1 MVVRQNPLDSNA
13 EKRKTESLMRPLELR
28 AKSTFKR
35 IFVAV
40 FLSATL
46 SIVAA
51 APGYGAKSDLV
62 PVRTALAAR
71 DYDKALAIL
80 QPLISS
86 GDESGEASYLLG
98 EIYLAKG
105 QAAEAEKALGE
116 AVNKKRYTEPE
127 ALLAYANSLIAVNRP
142 AEVAPLLEKP
152 LSKTRDP
159 KKAAPYKH
167 ALGLAEMALGNYSKA
182 QEWLLGARV
191 DDEDNLQYR
200 EALGDA
206 YYKGQI
212 FPLAIPEYE
221 AVLAAD
227 SSRVDLLFKIA
238 QTLYQQ
244 KRLNEARP
252 LLVDVLK
259 RDSTYND
266 AYFLLA
272 NIYMISAQSR
282 TGGDPATLYKAALSL
297 YRKAREVSPTVN
309 PVLVAKNIATV
320 YYLLNAYDSAIVE
333 IQNAIDTGAK
343 DPELLLYLGR
353 SSVFLGNYQKAVEA
367 FTSYRQAR
375 DAEQPQ
381 YQWSKSDAEVFWRTA
396 ECLEA
401 LKDTALLSQIAENY
415 RRAVELDPDND
426 RSIGALAITLQKLGQ
441 YTEAAVE
448 FQKLVQKNSG
458 DARTLFNAS
467 LPYLQTDNNDKA
479 VDLLMQAAAADT
491 TADNTYRSKAYKLAG
506 PRLIKLGRTADAQKA
521 YQWLVDHEPGNCENL
536 QWLGYALFS
545 QKRYAEAVAPL
556 RRAYQ
561 CFESKAAGGC
571 PQNELRWWLAFAIYD
586 GAKADK
592 EKDEAYKL
600 CQLVV
605 KCDPKQKDAKGLMD
619 RIDEEIEETGQ
630 AKQ

>member
-1 MVVRQNPLDSNA
+1 VSQNPLDSNA
-13 EKRKTESLMRPLELR
+13 EKRKTESLMCPLGLR
-28 AKSTFKR
+28 AKSTSTRLLLAAFLG
-35 IFVAV
+35 VALV
-40 FLSATL
+40 IL
-46 SIVAA
+46 AA
-51 APGYGAKSDLV
+51 APGRSAKSDLV
-62 PVRTALAAR
+62 PVRTALAAK
-71 DYDKALAIL
+71 DYDKALSIL
-80 QPLISS
+80 QPLISA

-98 EIYLAKG
+98 EIYLGKG
-105 QAAEAEKALGE
+105 QGAEAEKSLNE
-116 AVNKKRYTEPE
+116 AVNKKRYQEPE
-127 ALLAYANSLIAVNRP
+127 ALLAYARALIAVNKP
-142 AEVAPLLEKP
+142 ADVAPLLEKP
-152 LSKTRDP
+152 LAKTHDA
-159 KKAAPYKH
+159 KKTAAFKH
-167 ALGLAEMALGNYSKA
+167 LLGLAELALGNYSKA

-191 DDEDNLQYR
+191 DDEDNLEYR

-282 TGGDPATLYKAALSL
+282 TAGDPATLYKAALSL

-320 YYLLNAYDSAIVE
+320 YYLLGAYDSAIVE
-333 IQNAIDTGAK
+333 IQHAIDTGAK
-343 DPELLLYLGR
+343 DPDLLLYLGR
-353 SSVFLGNYQKAVEA
+353 SNVFLGNYQKAVEA
-367 FTSYRQAR
+367 FASYRQAR
-375 DAEQPQ
+375 DAEQPP

-401 LKDTALLSQIAENY
+401 LKDTTLLSQIADNY

-426 RSIGALAITLQKLGQ
+426 RSVGSLAITLQKLGQ

-467 LPYLQTDNNDKA
+467 LPYLQSDNNEKA

-521 YQWLVDHEPGNCENL
+521 YQWLVDHEPGNCEHR
-536 QWLGYALFS
+536 QWLGFAFFS
-545 QKRYAEAVAPL
+545 QKRYCEAIPLL
-556 RRAYQ
+556 RRAYE
-561 CFESKAAGGC
+561 CAEAKAVAGC
-571 PQNELRWWLAFAIYD
+571 AQNEMRWWLAYAIYD
-586 GAKADK
+586 CAKTDK
-592 EKDEAYKL
+592 DKDEAYKL
-600 CQLVV
+600 CKLVV
-605 KCDPKQKDAKGLMD
+605 KCNPSQSDAKTLMN
-619 RIDEEIEETGQ
+619 RIDEEIEET
-630 AKQ
+630 AKAKP